1 MKLLLCTLNKN
12 KIKEIKQFLK
22 ETSFSII
29 TLFDLNETTEVKED
43 GLTFKENALI
53 KAKYYGDKHQIIA
66 IGDDTGLEVDYLS
79 GGPGVYTNRYEKTP
93 QKRNEKLLKELS
105 DTDNRKARFK
115 TVIALYNPFDKK
127 EYYFEGVVNGE
138 ISKTMKGTLGFGY
151 DPVFYIPEL
160 NKTMAEI
167 SIAEKNMISHR
178 GRALKS
184 LKEFLD
190 ENINYFWYS

>member
-151 DPVFYIPEL
+151 DPVFYILEL

-167 SIAEKNMISHR
+167 SIDEKNMISHR

>member
-190 ENINYFWYS
+190 ENINYF